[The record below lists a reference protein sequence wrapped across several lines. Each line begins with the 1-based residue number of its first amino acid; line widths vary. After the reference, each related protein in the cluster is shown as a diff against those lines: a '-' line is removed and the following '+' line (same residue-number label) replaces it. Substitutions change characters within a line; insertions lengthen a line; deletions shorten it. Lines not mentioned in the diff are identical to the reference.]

1 MISLPMP
8 TIHLNGEPI
17 ALQEDCSVADLL
29 RQRHLDEAPCAV
41 EVNRR
46 VVPKRQH
53 IDHHLRDGDQVEI
66 VTLVGGG

>member
-1 MISLPMP
+1 MP
-8 TIHLNGEPI
+8 TIHLNGESV
-17 ALQEDCSVADLL
+17 ALPREYSVADLL
-29 RQRHLDEAPCAV
+29 REKELDRAACAV

-53 IDHHLRDGDQVEI
+53 AEHQLHDGDTIEI